1 MCVCCLV
8 IASDVM
14 MNSAEIS
21 AFHSNKN
28 KKQAAIDTK
37 FRARIQQELN
47 QFFQTRGLFFR
58 PFIFID
64 DGSFEAET
72 FLICCR
78 NKGCFFQVL
87 FDNVYI
93 CPNHLCVHVCKP
105 FSHTCII
112 EQGKRGSVCCVFS
125 GRDLSTHS
133 ALGNF
138 YITTF
143 VNPKDL
149 LDVMNLLVVMNQ
161 CLFSFCPCK
170 VMNGSMPIGEVEC
183 FDDRH
188 GGNRHTD
195 LKVQK
200 SNTAHVTKSEMLYS
214 KLTTTIKDVAER
226 LCQPNLR
233 RRHNKMYDK
242 QGSNNHWKAI
252 KLFRANITMER
263 KLQADLKQLCQVIL
277 RNTDGKQQTLL
288 LLKNM
293 QSFIYYITTKLV
305 QGINSKGVSILKPP
319 KYATKLSPMPH
330 HQTLRDI
337 FGFELTK
344 YAECMKCIQYIM
356 EKPSFLTQ
364 LQKAMNHCIRSKTTT
379 AS

>member
-1 MCVCCLV
+1 
-8 IASDVM
+8 

-21 AFHSNKN
+21 AFHSDKN
-28 KKQAAIDTK
+28 KKRAAIDTK
-37 FRARIQQELN
+37 FKARIQRELN
-47 QFFQTRGLFFR
+47 RFFQMRGLFFR

-72 FLICCR
+72 FLMCCR
-78 NKGCFFQVL
+78 NKYCFFQVL

-93 CPNHLCVHVCKP
+93 CPHHLCVHVCKP
-105 FSHTCII
+105 LSHTCVI
-112 EQGKRGSVCCVFS
+112 EQGKRGSVCCAFS

-138 YITTF
+138 HITTF
-143 VNPKDL
+143 VNPTDISDVMDL
-149 LDVMNLLVVMNQ
+149 LDAMKQ
-161 CLFSFCPCK
+161 CLFFFFK
-170 VMNGSMPIGEVEC
+170 VMNGSMPVGEVEC

-188 GGNRHTD
+188 VENRHTD

-200 SNTAHVTKSEMLYS
+200 SNSVHVTKSEMLYS
-214 KLTTTIKDVAER
+214 KLTTTIKDVVER
-226 LCQPNLR
+226 LCQPDLR
-233 RRHNKMYDK
+233 RRHNKIRDER
-242 QGSNNHWKAI
+242 GSHGHRKAI
-252 KLFRANITMER
+252 RLFVVNITMEK
-263 KLQADLKQLCQVIL
+263 KLQADLNRLCQVIL
-277 RNTDGKQQTLL
+277 RNTDGKRQTLL

-319 KYATKLSPMPH
+319 NYATKLSPMPH

-337 FGFELTK
+337 FGFELSK
-344 YAECMKCIQYIM
+344 YAECMKCIQRIM
-356 EKPSFLTQ
+356 EKPSFLTH
-364 LQKAMNHCIRSKTTT
+364 LRKAMYHCTRSKTTI